1 MARILPETPPTILT
15 SEVLR
20 VFRSLKA
27 LPDTFYV
34 WHHLAPWSPNAPDFL
49 IVHEDRRALLVKVSP
64 ALASAAI
71 PAVQITL
78 FGNQQ
83 PPLGDAE
90 ARVLYEFLA
99 QLGLPEAENL
109 ETLVVFPNISHEQVL
124 ASRLQRKEG
133 EPAWAGKEL
142 LSVYSEIEWKDFLSA
157 KPIDEERLE
166 QLRLI
171 FSPEVVVPAD
181 MTVRPPV
188 SRSLE
193 AGLTDY
199 LLDYDQE
206 RAVKLD
212 LDLSPEAETVS
223 GNFRLNIINGV
234 AGSGKTLILLYRLR
248 LLYHLYPQKRFL
260 VLTHNRPLNY
270 DIQGRFARLQGSLP
284 PNIEWR
290 TFNSWCY
297 QHWPTREKW
306 VEPLTIQRRKMLV
319 EAIWRKFLSDLPLS
333 PQMFLGEI
341 DWVKDR
347 IPMDRDSYLTVD
359 RRGRGF
365 GLTME
370 QRGRVYDAI
379 SAYHAELEREGC
391 LDWADVPQR
400 IWHFIEAG
408 QMDLPEYD
416 VIMVDEAQ
424 FFAPLWFS
432 IVQKVLHPR
441 SGHLF
446 VAADPTQGF
455 LGRGI
460 SWKSLGLAARGRTHT
475 LRRSYRT
482 TREIMHFASLFY
494 RLRLSDEQE
503 EGILLPDLWNMPS
516 GVVPQLIPLASPQD
530 EITRLANE
538 VAEFVK
544 QGYPK
549 KHLLLLHSDSSGV
562 QALIKQINRRLGKD
576 AARDAK
582 TDYPGDYVRVTTL
595 NAGAGLE
602 SPIVFLAGLRKL
614 FEEEQSLRLSDSDR
628 ETLVRENTRKLY
640 MAITRAGQRL
650 VLTYVGALPSVLET
664 VRAQASASLP

>member
-1 MARILPETPPTILT
+1 
-15 SEVLR
+15 
-20 VFRSLKA
+20 
-27 LPDTFYV
+27 
-34 WHHLAPWSPNAPDFL
+34 
-49 IVHEDRRALLVKVSP
+49 
-64 ALASAAI
+64 
-71 PAVQITL
+71 
-78 FGNQQ
+78 
-83 PPLGDAE
+83 
-90 ARVLYEFLA
+90 
-99 QLGLPEAENL
+99 
-109 ETLVVFPNISHEQVL
+109 
-124 ASRLQRKEG
+124 
-133 EPAWAGKEL
+133 
-142 LSVYSEIEWKDFLSA
+142 
-157 KPIDEERLE
+157 
-166 QLRLI
+166 
-171 FSPEVVVPAD
+171 
-181 MTVRPPV
+181 
-188 SRSLE
+188 
-193 AGLTDY
+193 
-199 LLDYDQE
+199 
-206 RAVKLD
+206 
-212 LDLSPEAETVS
+212 
-223 GNFRLNIINGV
+223 
-234 AGSGKTLILLYRLR
+234 
-248 LLYHLYPQKRFL
+248 
-260 VLTHNRPLNY
+260 
-270 DIQGRFARLQGSLP
+270 
-284 PNIEWR
+284 
-290 TFNSWCY
+290 
-297 QHWPTREKW
+297 
-306 VEPLTIQRRKMLV
+306 
-319 EAIWRKFLSDLPLS
+319 
-333 PQMFLGEI
+333 
-341 DWVKDR
+341 
-347 IPMDRDSYLTVD
+347 
-359 RRGRGF
+359 
-365 GLTME
+365 ME
-370 QRGRVYDAI
+370 QRGRVFDAI
-379 SAYHAELEREGC
+379 TAYQAELEREGY
-391 LDWADVPQR
+391 LDWGDVPQR

-494 RLRLSDEQE
+494 RLRLSDEQDE
-503 EGILLPDLWNMPS
+503 DILLPDIWNMPS
-516 GVVPQLIPLASPQD
+516 GVVPQFIPLASPQD

-562 QALIKQINRRLGKD
+562 KALIKQINQRLGKD

-664 VRAQASASLP
+664 VRAQANVSPP